1 MTVTTARK
9 PLGQLL
15 VAKGVLQPEQL
26 ERALE
31 EQRKGNHQKLL
42 GEIVVE
48 MRMCAEDQVVA
59 CLAQA
64 YGVPFA
70 RITPRLV
77 DPKVVSLLPRA
88 FLEKNRVLPLF
99 LVEATLTV
107 AVPEPA
113 NVFLIEEIQRV
124 SGHPVQVVATMT
136 ADIQTTLQAII
147 ENSAPAN
154 SSSAAPAK
162 NSFVV
167 ENTPDETPAN
177 AFTIVQPP
185 HIDPREIE
193 RAASDMPATKLVNH
207 IIYQAIK
214 QRASDIHIE
223 PFDNLLRVR
232 YRIDGQLI
240 EKLRP
245 AYAMHGPVAGRIK
258 MLAGLDVTQQRL
270 PQEGELQIM
279 IEGRRVSLRTIVIPG
294 KWGETVGIRIVDN
307 DRASAN
313 LEKLGFEYET
323 LKAWRR
329 LIAQPNGLILVTGPA
344 GSGKSTTLYAAL
356 GEINKDDIN
365 VCTIED
371 PIEYSLP
378 GINQFQVNEKAGFGF
393 SQALAAV
400 LRQEPD
406 VLMVGEVREGQTGRL
421 AAQAALAG
429 HLVFTSLNNADAPG
443 AICRLINLGVDAY
456 LVGSTLTGVL
466 SQRLVRKLCQQCK
479 ESYSATTNELRH
491 FEKLGGGAETLFRP
505 RGCPECHNS
514 GYSGRIGVYELLV
527 IDDALAERIGQG
539 ISITDLRE
547 LVKTTGMKTLRIDG
561 MEKVKAGITT
571 LEEVYRA
578 AA

>member
-15 VAKGVLQPEQL
+15 VAKGVLQPQQL

-31 EQRKGNHQKLL
+31 EQRRGNHQKLL

-48 MRMCAEDQVVA
+48 MRLCTEDQVVA

-70 RITPRLV
+70 RINPRLA
-77 DPKVVSLLPRA
+77 DPKVIGLLPRP
-88 FLEKNRVLPLF
+88 FLEKHQVIPLF
-99 LVEATLTV
+99 LVEAILTV

-113 NVFLIEEIQRV
+113 NVFLIEEIERV
-124 SGHPVQVVATMT
+124 SGRTVQVVATMA
-136 ADIQTTLQAII
+136 ADILSTLQAFLAS
-147 ENSAPAN
+147 NSTSVAN
-154 SSSAAPAK
+154 NNTSSYA
-162 NSFVV
+162 V
-167 ENTPDETPAN
+167 EHTPEQTPSD
-177 AFTIVQPP
+177 AFTIIQTPLV
-185 HIDPREIE
+185 DSRELE
-193 RAASDMPATKLVNH
+193 RAAGDLPATKLVNH

-214 QRASDIHIE
+214 QRASDIRVE

-245 AYAMHGPVAGRIK
+245 AYALHGAVAGRIK
-258 MLAGLDVTQQRL
+258 IMAGLDVAQQRT
-270 PQEGELQIM
+270 PQEGDVQILV
-279 IEGRRVSLRTIVIPG
+279 EKRPVTLRISVIPG
-294 KWGETVGIRIVDN
+294 KWGETIGIRIVDN

-393 SQALAAV
+393 SQALTAV

-406 VLMVGEVREGQTGRL
+406 ILMVGEVRDGQTGRL
-421 AAQAALAG
+421 ATQAALAG

-443 AICRLINLGVDAY
+443 AITRLINLGVDAY

-466 SQRLVRKLCQQCK
+466 SQRLIRKLCQQCK
-479 ESYSATTNELRH
+479 EPYSATANELRH
-491 FEKLGGGAETLFRP
+491 FEKLAGGPDTLFRP
-505 RGCPECHNS
+505 RGCPACHNS
-514 GYSGRIGVYELLV
+514 GYSGRIGVFELLV
-527 IDDALAERIGQG
+527 IDDAVAERITQG
-539 ISITDLRE
+539 VSIGDLRE
-547 LVKTTGMKTLRIDG
+547 LAKTSGMKTIRIDG